1 MSDAINGVTLEKYA
15 ELCALM
21 ADTGTD
27 EAKQIAI
34 AEANG
39 VKADDWKAAKDG
51 FTKKMMDPTDMGK
64 TAMAFMPLMQEAQ
77 AKARGSKEPCTL
89 EVYTKVHAEMA
100 FRKDPKDPTKQI
112 DFMAVLQEHGFTQP
126 KWLECENYWT
136 PVVTDDPNMPEA
148 MRKRYNPELGMK
160 FKVLMQAE
168 SDKIFGIQR

>member
-1 MSDAINGVTLEKYA
+1 MDTINGVTLEKYA

-21 ADTGTD
+21 AETGTD

-51 FTKKMMDPTDMGK
+51 FTKKMMDPADMGK
-64 TAMAFMPLMQEAQ
+64 TAMAFMPLMQAAQ
-77 AKARGSKEPCTL
+77 AKARGGAEPCTL

-100 FRKDPKDPTKQI
+100 FRKDPADPTKKI
-112 DFMAVLQEHGFTQP
+112 DYMKVIEENGFTQG

-136 PVVTDDPNMPEA
+136 PVVNDDAKLPEA
-148 MRKRYNPELGMK
+148 MRQRFNPEKSMK
-160 FKVLMQAE
+160 FRELMQKEA
-168 SDKIFGIQR
+168 DKINGIVR